1 VNREQIEFAIS
12 QLADGTL
19 DPADKH
25 ALEQHLAND
34 ADARQLLAEYRALDS
49 FLRTAAGPMPVFG
62 SDQLTAQIA
71 ATIDSADQPVSSAER
86 SALDG
91 DSDEP
96 IRLLLPTPP
105 AKRFAP
111 LPSLRWS
118 IIAGMGIAMAAS
130 LLIGI
135 GLGMRMVRQATTA
148 IPAIAQLPP
157 PAAPQP
163 TTPQP
168 AQLALAPSANIQVH
182 GPAAETAAG
191 SAIARV
197 TIGPPATLADG
208 ASPRTYAE
216 GIIYRPPGVIIGSGN
231 DSAQDDT
238 EPGPSLYQQ

>member
-1 VNREQIEFAIS
+1 MNREQIEFAIS

-19 DPADKH
+19 DPAAQH
-25 ALEQHLAND
+25 QLEQHLAND
-34 ADARQLLAEYRALDS
+34 PDARQLLAEYRALDS
-49 FLRTAAGPMPVFG
+49 FLRTAAGPVPSFN
-62 SDQLTAQIA
+62 SDQLNAQIA
-71 ATIDSADQPVSSAER
+71 ATIDTADQPVSPAER

-91 DSDEP
+91 DADEP
-96 IRLLLPTPP
+96 IR
-105 AKRFAP
+105 FP
-111 LPSLRWS
+111 LPAQPGTQFAASRNLRWS
-118 IIAGMGIAMAAS
+118 IIAGMGLAMAAS

-135 GLGMRMVRQATTA
+135 GLGMRMVRQAATA
-148 IPAIAQLPP
+148 NPAIAQLPQ

-163 TTPQP
+163 
-168 AQLALAPSANIQVH
+168 AELALAPSANIQVS
-182 GPAAETAAG
+182 GPAAESAAG
-191 SAIARV
+191 SAVARV